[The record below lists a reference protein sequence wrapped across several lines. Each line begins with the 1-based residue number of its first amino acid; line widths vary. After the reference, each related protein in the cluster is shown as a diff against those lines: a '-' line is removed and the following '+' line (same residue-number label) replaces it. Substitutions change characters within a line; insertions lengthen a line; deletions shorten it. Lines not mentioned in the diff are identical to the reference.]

1 MIQNTARDVL
11 ATAPTGVCNS
21 ISCHTHHTNVFPNT
35 GRDVLATAPTGTG
48 KTAAYLLPLIGR
60 LMHCSRDSLPRNK
73 AYPAAVILVPTHELV
88 LQVCVCACVCVL
100 CVCVCVCVCA
110 VRCTRSVLRSC
121 VPRS

>member
-1 MIQNTARDVL
+1 
-11 ATAPTGVCNS
+11 
-21 ISCHTHHTNVFPNT
+21 
-35 GRDVLATAPTGTG
+35 VLATAPTGTG

-100 CVCVCVCVCA
+100 CVCVCVCVCCQVYEECA
-110 VRCTRSVLRSC
+110 ALVRATLLKLVLIHHHSYAHF
-121 VPRS
+121 